1 MINQKLVVG
10 IGGLAR
16 AGKDTLCN
24 LLIQALYLNNI
35 SAKRRALADELKIEI
50 RPKLLDT
57 YGIDVLNCTP
67 EEKEKIRPELVAFG
81 KERRMTSR
89 GTYWTQIVQEK
100 MQDDDEQVIIV
111 PDIRYNFFV
120 EDEVNWVQG
129 KNAGILIHVARY
141 EVNDK
146 GQKVWMEPPN
156 TDERINDPKVRVAAD
171 FSLSWP
177 SKPIVELQQDY
188 NGFLQTV
195 SRLAE
200 HELQNIKRRAANL

>member
-171 FSLSWP
+171 FSLSWS
-177 SKPIVELQQDY
+177 SKPIAELQQDY